1 MSRRVQKSNSS
12 KNKKKKIRKNKN
24 LDHVEPEPEY
34 HAPSNK
40 EDLEMDSNID
50 YGEEEIISAQIPLN

>member
-1 MSRRVQKSNSS
+1 MNSGADDGS
-12 KNKKKKIRKNKN
+12 KNKKKKSKSKN
-24 LDHVEPEPEY
+24 LIEPEPEY

-50 YGEEEIISAQIPLN
+50 YGEEVQMPLNKSFDSGRQ

>member
-1 MSRRVQKSNSS
+1 MSRKVNKSNSGIDVSS
-12 KNKKKKIRKNKN
+12 KNKKKKIKKNKN
-24 LDHVEPEPEY
+24 LIEPEPEY

-50 YGEEEIISAQIPLN
+50 YGEEVQMPLN